1 MDLKTKYLGFDLKHP
16 LVASASPL
24 SSSVA
29 GVRRLE
35 DANAAA
41 IVLPSLFEE
50 QIEKQDK
57 ILDHYMDFGT
67 HSFAEALDYFPEP
80 EEFKVGPDEY
90 LKLVSEAKKAIDVP
104 LIASLNGDSP
114 GGWTNYA
121 KLIEDAGAD
130 ALELNLYH
138 ISTDSS
144 MSGADVERMYLE
156 TVTEVRKQVDIP
168 IAIKLS
174 PFFTA
179 FAYSAKEFCKAGA
192 DGLVLFN
199 RFYQP
204 DYDLDMLEVVPHLV
218 LSNSDELRLPLRW
231 IAILYGQVETDFA
244 LTSGVHNH
252 KDVLKGLMA
261 GANVT
266 MMTSE
271 LLKKGVGRIDSI
283 LGKLTK
289 WMEKRDYESVMQLQG
304 SMSMK
309 HVADDD
315 AFERANYMKVLQS
328 WKEDPTGKMF

>member
-1 MDLKTKYLGFDLKHP
+1 MDLKTKYLGFELKHP

-24 SSSVA
+24 SSNVA

-80 EEFKVGPDEY
+80 EEFKVGPSEY
-90 LKLVSEAKKAIDVP
+90 LKLVSEAKAAVDVP

-121 KLIEDAGAD
+121 KLIEQAGAD

-144 MSGADVERMYLE
+144 MSSSDVEKMYLD
-156 TVTEVRKQVDIP
+156 TVSEVRKQVSIP
-168 IAIKLS
+168 IAVKLS

-179 FAYSAKEFCKAGA
+179 FAYSAKEFCNAGA

-218 LSNSDELRLPLRW
+218 LSDSDELRLPLRW
-231 IAILYGQVETDFA
+231 IAILYGQIETDFA

-252 KDVLKGLMA
+252 KDVLKDPEPIATFNGFGEYYINFKLYFWLTQNLIKAQSEVALEIYKKLKSA
-261 GANVT
+261 GIN
-266 MMTSE
+266 MPLPKQE
-271 LLKKGVGRIDSI
+271 LKLKR
-283 LGKLTK
+283 
-289 WMEKRDYESVMQLQG
+289 
-304 SMSMK
+304 
-309 HVADDD
+309 
-315 AFERANYMKVLQS
+315 
-328 WKEDPTGKMF
+328 

>member
-1 MDLKTKYLGFDLKHP
+1 MDLKTKYLGFSLKHP

-80 EEFKVGPDEY
+80 EEFKTGPDEY
-90 LKLVSEAKKAIDVP
+90 LKLVSEAKKAVDVP
-104 LIASLNGDSP
+104 LFASLNGDSP

-121 KLIEDAGAD
+121 KLIEQAGAD

-144 MSGADVERMYLE
+144 MSSSDVEKMYLE
-156 TVTEVRKQVDIP
+156 TVAEVRKQVSIP

-179 FAYSAKEFCKAGA
+179 FAYSAKELCKAGA

-204 DYDLDMLEVVPHLV
+204 DFDLDGLEVVPHLV
-218 LSNSDELRLPLRW
+218 LSKSDELRLPLRW
-231 IAILYGQVETDFA
+231 IAILYGQIETDFA

-261 GANVT
+261 GANIT

-271 LLKKGVGRIDSI
+271 LLKKGVGRIDEI
-283 LGKLTK
+283 LAKLTK
-289 WMEKRDYESVMQLQG
+289 WMEKRDYESVNQLQG

>member
-1 MDLKTKYLGFDLKHP
+1 MDLKTKYLGFELKHP

-24 SSSVA
+24 SSNVA

-41 IVLPSLFEE
+41 IVLPSVFEE

-80 EEFKVGPDEY
+80 EEFKVGPSEY
-90 LKLVSEAKKAIDVP
+90 LKLVSEAKAAVDVP

-121 KLIEDAGAD
+121 KLIEQAGAD

-144 MSGADVERMYLE
+144 MSSSDVEKMYLD
-156 TVTEVRKQVDIP
+156 TVSEVRKQVSIP
-168 IAIKLS
+168 IAVKLS

-179 FAYSAKEFCKAGA
+179 FAYSAKEFCNAGA

-231 IAILYGQVETDFA
+231 IAILYGQIETDFA

-271 LLKKGVGRIDSI
+271 LLKKGVGRIDDI
-283 LGKLTK
+283 LAKLTK
-289 WMEKRDYESVMQLQG
+289 WMKKRDYESVMQLQG

-328 WKEDPTGKMF
+328 WKEDPTGKMY

>member
-1 MDLKTKYLGFDLKHP
+1 MDLKTKYLGFSLKHP

-90 LKLVSEAKKAIDVP
+90 LKLVSEAKKAVDVP

-121 KLIEDAGAD
+121 KLIEQAGAD

-144 MSGADVERMYLE
+144 MSSSDVEKMYLE
-156 TVTEVRKQVDIP
+156 TVAEVRKQVSIP

-179 FAYSAKEFCKAGA
+179 FAYSAKELCKAGA

-204 DYDLDMLEVVPHLV
+204 DFDLDGLEVVPHLV
-218 LSNSDELRLPLRW
+218 LSKSDELRLPLRW
-231 IAILYGQVETDFA
+231 IAILYGQIETDFA

-261 GANVT
+261 GANIT

-271 LLKKGVGRIDSI
+271 LLKKGVGRIDEI
-283 LGKLTK
+283 LAKLTK
-289 WMEKRDYESVMQLQG
+289 WMEKRDYESVNQLQG